1 MDERA
6 TRFNILPNEMLEK
19 IFLLCDIS
27 SIKNIRKL
35 GIDRVNCV
43 VGVDNKLF
51 WKKKFRFDYHNYIRN
66 KYFRPVLYVM
76 DNMYDSYIYTVN
88 KVPPCL
94 KAEEYFIVNTL
105 NKILKPEID
114 SRSTCYPHPNVMP
127 AVLQL
132 PSAHQPSTLACYLV
146 RSIIACNID
155 INEISISPRLIDYI
169 YTECIQYKDTAYR
182 NDWIVLPKTHDY
194 IFKNRLIDF
203 IYKLD
208 KNLHTDVF
216 STAFI
221 EWEQMSENN

>member
-6 TRFNILPNEMLEK
+6 TLFNILPNEMLEK

-94 KAEEYFIVNTL
+94 NVEEYFIINTL
-105 NKILKPEID
+105 NRILKPEID

-146 RSIIACNID
+146 RSIISSDID
-155 INEISISPRLIDYI
+155 INEMSISPRLIDYI

-208 KNLHTDVF
+208 KNLHTDIF

-221 EWEQMSENN
+221 EWEQLN